1 MNNKTNKPLGSKVIE
16 MILTIATVILIFSTI
31 AFIFQFIDEYKRY
44 EVSQYSE
51 SSYKYAVEEGEYAR
65 LAEYVK
71 LSEPLGNPPS
81 STRRFFSLGRYFYDQ
96 TMVSLAETMG
106 DEELKSYWEDQRDK
120 AKAVTDSS
128 MLEYILI
135 MDQKLSRY

>member
-44 EVSQYSE
+44 EVSQYSDA
-51 SSYKYAVEEGEYAR
+51 SFKYAVEEGEYAR

-71 LSEPLGNPPS
+71 LSEPLGNPPA

-106 DEELKSYWEDQRDK
+106 DEERKSYWEDQRDK
-120 AKAVTDSS
+120 ARAVTDSS

>member
-51 SSYKYAVEEGEYAR
+51 SSFKYAVEEGEYAR

-71 LSEPLGNPPS
+71 LSEPLGNPPA

-120 AKAVTDSS
+120 ARAVTDSS

>member
-51 SSYKYAVEEGEYAR
+51 SSFKYAVEEGEYAR

-71 LSEPLGNPPS
+71 LSEPLGNPPA

-106 DEELKSYWEDQRDK
+106 DEELKSYWEDKRDK
-120 AKAVTDSS
+120 ARAVTDSS